1 MIVGKIGVEFD
12 GVVEYL
18 EDEVEVEVFFDN

>member
-1 MIVGKIGVEFD
+1 MIVGKIGVEFG

-18 EDEVEVEVFFDN
+18 EGEVEVEVFFYD